1 MTRNA
6 GPTPQQVRAERER
19 QDKAESARRLEAGRL
34 AAEDREKRA
43 MFNSWVAQGGAP
55 GEFEA
60 AWPSLRAEE
69 LKRRT
74 LEGENAGREVKR
86 ASGVS
91 RI

>member
-1 MTRNA
+1 
-6 GPTPQQVRAERER
+6 
-19 QDKAESARRLEAGRL
+19 
-34 AAEDREKRA
+34 
-43 MFNSWVAQGGAP
+43 MFNTWVAQGGAP

-74 LEGENAGREVKR
+74 LEGENTGREVQR